1 MLWTLRYRSAMYY
14 NDDDDDDSAAMVRF
28 LCVFLACTACQPF
41 SVRKMDMGSLT

>member
-14 NDDDDDDSAAMVRF
+14 NDDDSAAMVRF
-28 LCVFLACTACQPF
+28 LCVFLACIACQPF

>member
-14 NDDDDDDSAAMVRF
+14 NDDDDDSAAMVRF
-28 LCVFLACTACQPF
+28 LCVFLACIACQPF